1 MSEETMTSDN
11 TESGSNL
18 TISEATTAFEGMLST
33 PEVEETEVELEA
45 EETEEVEEVEEAE
58 DDTEDDSENEEEV
71 EEVEEEQTF
80 TVKAAGEEKEV
91 TLDELVT
98 SYQLGSDYTKK
109 TQEVAEQRK
118 VIDQEAKAIIEAR
131 QVRDDYS
138 QRLKAVEEFLVG
150 SNGSPEDL
158 ATMKE
163 NDPIGYAVKVA
174 EMTEKKDQLQQVQAE
189 QQRIAQQ
196 QQSDRSE
203 QMQRYVEGE
212 AQKLT
217 QSLPEFSDNTK
228 GEQIRNEIR
237 NYGKKV
243 GFTDEELSQVY
254 DSRHVLVL
262 HKAAQFK
269 LNMRNSLRNYGF
281 HDQEIAQLA
290 DHRFLMVAK
299 DAMSYQNLKDKKPIV
314 QKKVANAPKMV
325 KGGAKV
331 KQNVTDKTKKQMQKL
346 QQTGSARDAAA
357 IFENLM

>member
-11 TESGSNL
+11 TESGSDL

-33 PEVEETEVELEA
+33 PEDSKEQPTEKEEDTQEAEVEETEVELEA
-45 EETEEVEEVEEAE
+45 EEVEEAE

-118 VIDQEAKAIIEAR
+118 VINQEAKAIIEAR
-131 QVRDDYS
+131 KVRDDYS
-138 QRLKAVEEFLVG
+138 QKLKSVEEFLVG
-150 SNGSPEDL
+150 SNATKEDL
-158 ATMKE
+158 TELKE

-174 EMTEKKDQLQQVQAE
+174 EMTEKKDQLQLVQAE

-196 QQSDRSE
+196 QQSDRSA
-203 QMQRYVEGE
+203 QMQQYVQAE

-217 QSLPEFSDNTK
+217 QSLPEFSDKTK
-228 GEQIRNEIR
+228 GEKIRNDIR

-262 HKAAQFK
+262 HKAAQYDK
-269 LNMRNSLRNYGF
+269 LMAGK
-281 HDQEIAQLA
+281 AG
-290 DHRFLMVAK
+290 VK
-299 DAMSYQNLKDKKPIV
+299 
-314 QKKVANAPKMV
+314 KKVANAPKMV

-331 KQNVTDKTKKQMQKL
+331 KQNVTDKQKKL
-346 QQTGSARDAAA
+346 QQRLIKSGDARDAAS
-357 IFENLM
+357 IFENFI

>member
-33 PEVEETEVELEA
+33 PEDSKEQPTEKEEDTQEAEVEETEVELEA
-45 EETEEVEEVEEAE
+45 EEAEEVEEAE

-118 VIDQEAKAIIEAR
+118 VINQEAKAIIEAR
-131 QVRDDYS
+131 KVRDDYS
-138 QRLKAVEEFLVG
+138 QKLKSVEEFLVG
-150 SNGSPEDL
+150 SNATKEDL
-158 ATMKE
+158 TELKE

-174 EMTEKKDQLQQVQAE
+174 EMTEKKDQLQLVQAE

-196 QQSDRSE
+196 QQSDRSA
-203 QMQRYVEGE
+203 QMQQYVQAE

-217 QSLPEFSDNTK
+217 QSLPEFSDKTK
-228 GEQIRNEIR
+228 GEQIRNDIR
-237 NYGKKV
+237 SYGKKV

-262 HKAAQFK
+262 HKAAQYDK
-269 LNMRNSLRNYGF
+269 LMAGK
-281 HDQEIAQLA
+281 AG
-290 DHRFLMVAK
+290 VK
-299 DAMSYQNLKDKKPIV
+299 
-314 QKKVANAPKMV
+314 KKVANAPKMV

-331 KQNVTDKTKKQMQKL
+331 KQSVTDKQKKL
-346 QQTGSARDAAA
+346 QQRLIKSGDARDAAS
-357 IFENLM
+357 IFENFI

>member
-33 PEVEETEVELEA
+33 PEDSKEQPTEKEEDTQEAEVEETEVELEA

-262 HKAAQFK
+262 HKAAQYDK
-269 LNMRNSLRNYGF
+269 LMAGK
-281 HDQEIAQLA
+281 AG
-290 DHRFLMVAK
+290 VK
-299 DAMSYQNLKDKKPIV
+299 
-314 QKKVANAPKMV
+314 KKVANAPKMV

>member
-1 MSEETMTSDN
+1 MSEKTMTSDS
-11 TESGSNL
+11 TESGSDL

-33 PEVEETEVELEA
+33 PEDSKEQPTEKEEDTQEAEVEEIEEELEA
-45 EETEEVEEVEEAE
+45 EETEEVEEAE

-109 TQEVAEQRK
+109 TQEIAEQRK
-118 VIDQEAKAIIEAR
+118 VINQEAKAIIEAR

-138 QRLKAVEEFLVG
+138 QKLKSVEEFLVG
-150 SNGSPEDL
+150 SNSSPEDL
-158 ATMKE
+158 TELKE

-174 EMTEKKDQLQQVQAE
+174 EMTEKKEQLQIVQAE
-189 QQRIAQQ
+189 QERIAQQ
-196 QQSDRSE
+196 QNSDISA
-203 QMQRYVEGE
+203 QMQQYVAGE

-217 QSLPEFSDNTK
+217 QSLPEFSDKTK
-228 GEQIRNEIR
+228 GEKIRNDIR
-237 NYGKKV
+237 SYGKKV

-262 HKAAQFK
+262 HKAAQYDK
-269 LNMRNSLRNYGF
+269 LMAGK
-281 HDQEIAQLA
+281 AG
-290 DHRFLMVAK
+290 VK
-299 DAMSYQNLKDKKPIV
+299 
-314 QKKVANAPKMV
+314 KKVANAPKMV

-331 KQNVTDKTKKQMQKL
+331 KQNVTDKTKKQMRKL

-357 IFENLM
+357 IFENFM

>member
-11 TESGSNL
+11 TESGSDL

-33 PEVEETEVELEA
+33 PEDSKEQPTEKEEDTQEAEVEETEVELEA
-45 EETEEVEEVEEAE
+45 EEAEEVEEAE

-118 VIDQEAKAIIEAR
+118 VINQEAKAIIEAR
-131 QVRDDYS
+131 KVRDDYS
-138 QRLKAVEEFLVG
+138 QKLKSVEEFLVG
-150 SNGSPEDL
+150 SNATKEDL
-158 ATMKE
+158 TELKE

-174 EMTEKKDQLQQVQAE
+174 EMTEKKDQLQLVQAE

-196 QQSDRSE
+196 QQSDRSA
-203 QMQRYVEGE
+203 QMQQYVQAE

-217 QSLPEFSDNTK
+217 QSLPEFSDKTK
-228 GEQIRNEIR
+228 GEQIRNDIR
-237 NYGKKV
+237 SYGKKV

-262 HKAAQFK
+262 HKAAQYDK
-269 LNMRNSLRNYGF
+269 LMAGK
-281 HDQEIAQLA
+281 AG
-290 DHRFLMVAK
+290 VK
-299 DAMSYQNLKDKKPIV
+299 
-314 QKKVANAPKMV
+314 KKVANAPKMV

-331 KQNVTDKTKKQMQKL
+331 KQNVTDKQKKL
-346 QQTGSARDAAA
+346 QQRLIKSGDARDAAS
-357 IFENLM
+357 IFENFI